1 MTFSQF
7 WGSFGYLMAL
17 MIGVYLVAQKMPRR
31 DHFALRMALCATVIF
46 AYKFG
51 FDVGLRSLELDEV
64 AGLVVRTMDSFV
76 LYMLSIAAVGVCFS
90 CDIWAM
96 LFCATAGYCM
106 QHMSQRTYLLLTK
119 YVYRWDNVIL
129 DCVAL
134 VVITAVFYVV
144 LYRTLIRGADYRG
157 TMLNSRV
164 QVGVSFIAILITI
177 FLNSFAM
184 RAAAGMANVIGYIIF
199 FSIITAVL
207 VFYVEFGWLAAKKA
221 ELEKD
226 MVSRMAEAN
235 REQYEIEKDITELIN
250 IKCHDL
256 KHQFSMLD
264 GQLSERQIAELS
276 ESINI
281 YDSIFKTGNKALDIA
296 LTRKSLL
303 CEKKGIKLTCVMD
316 GEKLSF
322 LTEEDIFSLFCNIL
336 DNAIEAV
343 DGLTVESKRLICLST
358 MTQGGK
364 IIVHEENYFDHDQQ
378 LRDGL
383 PVTTKGDKRYHGFGL
398 KSIKRICERYRGNC
412 TLKLEDGIF
421 EMELVFPM
429 NQ

>member
-1 MTFSQF
+1 MTFAQF
-7 WGSFGYLMAL
+7 WGSFGYLAAL
-17 MIGVYLVAQKMPRR
+17 MVGVYLVAQKMPRR
-31 DHFALRMALCATVIF
+31 SHFALRIAMCIAVIF

-51 FDVGLRSLELDEV
+51 FDAVRRSLLLDETV
-64 AGLVVRTMDSFV
+64 ELAMLTLDSFV
-76 LYMLSIAAVGVCFS
+76 LYILSMAAVGVCFL

-106 QHMSQRTYLLLTK
+106 QHMSQRTYLLIVK
-119 YVYRWDNVIL
+119 YVCHWDNMIL
-129 DCVAL
+129 ECAAL
-134 VVITAVFYVV
+134 VAITAAFYAV
-144 LYRTLIRGADYRG
+144 LYRALICGADYRG

-164 QVGVSFIAILITI
+164 QVGVSFIAVLITI

-184 RAAAGMANVIGYIIF
+184 RAAFGMENVIGYIIF

-221 ELEKD
+221 ELERN
-226 MVSRMAEAN
+226 MVSQMAEAN
-235 REQYEIEKDITELIN
+235 REQYEIEKDIMELIN

-276 ESINI
+276 ESVNI

-303 CEKKGIKLTCVMD
+303 CEKKGIRLTCVVD
-316 GEKLSF
+316 GGKLSF
-322 LTEEDIFSLFCNIL
+322 LTEEDTFSLFCNIL

-343 DGLTVESKRLICLST
+343 DKLTEDSKRLISLSAVT
-358 MTQGGK
+358 RGNS
-364 IIVHEENYFDHDQQ
+364 IIVHEENYFDHVQQ

-398 KSIKRICERYRGNC
+398 KSIKRICERYQGSC
-412 TLKLEDGIF
+412 TLNLEDDIF

-429 NQ
+429 VW